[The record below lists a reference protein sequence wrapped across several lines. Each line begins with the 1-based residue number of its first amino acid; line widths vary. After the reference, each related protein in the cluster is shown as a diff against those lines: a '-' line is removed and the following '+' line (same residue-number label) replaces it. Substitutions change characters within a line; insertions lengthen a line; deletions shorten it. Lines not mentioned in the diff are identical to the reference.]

1 MSLTRIVLALIVAAL
16 LLAAPPVCAAGFQYG
31 TAPDPDDKP
40 IELGIWYPSDAPT
53 KPQPLGLFTQNV
65 AYYGAISGQSLP
77 LIVIS
82 HGTGGGAASHYDT
95 AMALADAGFVVVALT
110 HTGDN
115 YQDRSYSFTRR
126 NFVERPRQVSRVI
139 DFMLNDWNGHDHLDP
154 ARIGMFGHS
163 AGGATSL
170 IVLGGNPDF
179 SLVALYCRKHPEA
192 WDCAQIKALPPADPA
207 AAADGSKPVEWHHDP
222 RVKAA
227 VIAAPAIGYTFTKD
241 GLAAVTAPIQL
252 WRAKNDK
259 IAANEWNADIVREA
273 LPKPPEDHL
282 VANAGHFDFL
292 APCTDAL
299 AKVAPEI
306 CASAPGFDRAAFHAD
321 FNKALVAF
329 FKAQLT
335 PSSP

>member
-1 MSLTRIVLALIVAAL
+1 MNLARSIFALVTAAL
-16 LLAAPPVCAAGFQYG
+16 LLAAPPACAAGFQYG

-82 HGTGGGAASHYDT
+82 HGTGGGGASHYDT
-95 AMALADAGFVVVALT
+95 AMALADAGFVVVAPT

-115 YQDRSYSFTRR
+115 YKDRSYSFTRR
-126 NFVERPRQVSRVI
+126 NFVERSHQVSRVI
-139 DFMLNDWNGHDHLDP
+139 DFMLNDWNGHDQLDP

-163 AGGATSL
+163 AGGATAL

-179 SLVALYCRKHPEA
+179 SRVALYCRKHPEA
-192 WDCAQIKALPPADPA
+192 WDCAQIKTLPTTDPA
-207 AAADGSKPVEWHHDP
+207 AAADDSKPVEWHHDP

-227 VIAAPAIGYTFTKD
+227 VIAAPAIGYSFTKD
-241 GLAAVTAPIQL
+241 GLAAIAAPIQL
-252 WRAKNDK
+252 WRAENDK
-259 IAANEWNADIVREA
+259 IAAKEWNADIILAA

-306 CASAPGFDRAAFHAD
+306 CASAPGFDRTAFHMD
-321 FNKALVAF
+321 FNKVLVAF
-329 FKAQLT
+329 FKAQL
-335 PSSP
+335 PASSP